1 MDNKSNDGTKTAA
14 EQVVIIEEKIS
25 KVNGET

>member
-1 MDNKSNDGTKTAA
+1 MSENNKEKENQTN
-14 EQVVIIEEKIS
+14 EIVIIEEKIS